1 MPDQRAEDLTLQE
14 RRQAAIDI
22 LEGLRGLLDDHPYE
36 WGKVTAVQDFLRGDY
51 GAIG

>member
-1 MPDQRAEDLTLQE
+1 MQE

-22 LEGLRGLLDDHPYE
+22 LEGLRDLLDDHPYE
-36 WGKVTAVQDFLRGDY
+36 WGQVTAVQDFLRGDY